1 MQYNTFSFSFFS
13 FLILFLFG
21 FFFFFRG
28 VGEGKHLPSIQQLLF
43 VIGYAVSKGHSG
55 NEPSYWLLETQH
67 VNENNMIDERK

>member
-1 MQYNTFSFSFFS
+1 
-13 FLILFLFG
+13 
-21 FFFFFRG
+21 
-28 VGEGKHLPSIQQLLF
+28 LLF

>member
-21 FFFFFRG
+21 FFFFLG
-28 VGEGKHLPSIQQLLF
+28 GEGKHLPSIQQLLF